1 MDGEEKRADTKAR
14 WAVLLV
20 NAALLLA
27 FATLLAFWPA
37 AN

>member
-27 FATLLAFWPA
+27 FMLLLAWWPA
-37 AN
+37 GN